1 VCGEADSVDIKAS
14 SENGCKSAAG
24 ECEMLPEKVG
34 VMRMSAIGVVM
45 MAAAMDAKTSVVDGF
60 IMIDCS
66 ICCVLES
73 MHKVISRVPFCSLC
87 NAVYV

>member
-45 MAAAMDAKTSVVDGF
+45 MAAAMDARNFSGR
-60 IMIDCS
+60 
-66 ICCVLES
+66 
-73 MHKVISRVPFCSLC
+73 RV
-87 NAVYV
+87 YHD